1 MSEDASNIREKLLSN
16 GSYKASQNTFYQSGD
31 PAPGEANSKE
41 NNFPLNKEISDVASD
56 AKNFKF
62 DELTNMNIWGYGVG
76 HFINDLAA
84 AGWFN
89 YLTIYLKSINPID
102 PKNAGFY
109 AGYYLLYIPS
119 LTVY

>member
-1 MSEDASNIREKLLSN
+1 MSDENLREKLLNNTSCKNSDTTTYQKSDISYPENYTESN
-16 GSYKASQNTFYQSGD
+16 GNL
-31 PAPGEANSKE
+31 
-41 NNFPLNKEISDVASD
+41 LNKEVSD
-56 AKNFKF
+56 AAIKIEDHKF
-62 DELTNMNIWGYGVG
+62 DDLTTMNIWGYGVG

-109 AGYYLLYIPS
+109 AGFFNTCVIFLILF
-119 LTVY
+119 

>member
-1 MSEDASNIREKLLSN
+1 MSDENLREKLLHNTSYKNSDTTTFQKSDISYPENNTESN
-16 GSYKASQNTFYQSGD
+16 GNL
-31 PAPGEANSKE
+31 
-41 NNFPLNKEISDVASD
+41 LNKEVSD
-56 AKNFKF
+56 AAIKIEDHKF
-62 DELTNMNIWGYGVG
+62 DDLSTMNIWGYGVG

-109 AGYYLLYIPS
+109 AGFFF
-119 LTVY
+119 